1 MRLSVRRGSA
11 SDGGGDRTALCLCG
25 GGITGALFEVGVLAG
40 LDDVFGRANANEFD
54 IYVGSSAGASV
65 ASLLAQGVTA
75 GRVFEALHDPGDP
88 FFPLGREQVFH
99 ARWVPW
105 LKSAARLA
113 VEALRA
119 LASLGVREPLADR
132 LAQLQSYLP
141 PGLFS
146 TDRYEEFLR
155 TFFARENLSNR
166 FDDLSRELYI
176 VANEVDSPLRVV
188 FGDGGLRDVEI
199 ATAVAASSAIPLFFE
214 PVRIAGRDYFD
225 GSIGRVDPIDIA
237 IAHGADRIVVVNP
250 VVPVRI
256 AELQGKRVRERGPIA
271 ILDQARRITTK
282 ACIHL
287 GIKRH
292 LARHAQLEILLIE
305 PSETDT
311 DPFGHNP
318 MSLCARS
325 EILDYARSSTRH
337 ALWKSFDEETIVE
350 QLAKFTNAANRDPTV
365 QYGPRCPPP
374 SSRPSPAGPA
384 RSANSN

>member
-1 MRLSVRRGSA
+1 MRLTVRRGSA
-11 SDGGGDRTALCLCG
+11 SDGAGGKTALCLCG

-40 LDDVFGRANANEFD
+40 LDDVLGRVNGNEFD

-75 GRVFEALHDPGDP
+75 GRVFEALRDPRDP
-88 FFPLGREQVFH
+88 FFPLGREQVYH
-99 ARWVPW
+99 ARWTPW

-119 LASLGVREPLADR
+119 LATLRVREPLAAR
-132 LAQLQSYLP
+132 LARLQSYLP
-141 PGLFS
+141 QGLFS

-155 TFFARENLSNR
+155 AFFARENLSNR
-166 FDDLSRELYI
+166 FGDLSRELYI

-188 FGDGGLRDVEI
+188 FGDGDLRGVEI

-225 GSIGRVDPIDIA
+225 GSIGRVDPIDVA
-237 IAHGADRIVVVNP
+237 IAHGADRVVVVNP

-256 AELQGKRVRERGPIA
+256 AGPQGQRVRERGPIA

-287 GIKRH
+287 GITRN
-292 LARHAQLEILLIE
+292 LARHAHAEILLIE

-350 QLAKFTNAANRDPTV
+350 QLANFTNAANRDPTV
-365 QYGPRCPPP
+365 QVRRAKG
-374 SSRPSPAGPA
+374 
-384 RSANSN
+384 N